1 MALVG
6 DILSFAIWIAILVLI
21 ARFVLDWVQMLARH
35 WRPRGLVLVF
45 CEGLYSI
52 TDPPLRAVRRVIPP
66 LRLGAVMLDLSPMVL
81 LIALFILQNIV
92 ENVFPRKVPK
102 SPWRDPLSLGLM
114 WRK

>member
-1 MALVG
+1 MALVR
-6 DILSFAIWIAILVLI
+6 DILLFVLNVAIVVLV

-66 LRLGAVMLDLSPMVL
+66 LRLGAVMLDLSPMIL
-81 LIALFILQNIV
+81 LIGIFILRSV
-92 ENVFPRKVPK
+92 VSTYFPV
-102 SPWRDPLSLGLM
+102 
-114 WRK
+114 

>member
-1 MALVG
+1 MELVG
-6 DILSFAIWIAILVLI
+6 GILDLILLLAIIVLI

-81 LIALFILQNIV
+81 LIAIFILRAVVQS
-92 ENVFPRKVPK
+92 VF
-102 SPWRDPLSLGLM
+102 L
-114 WRK
+114 

>member
-1 MALVG
+1 MELVG
-6 DILSFAIWIAILVLI
+6 GILDLILLLCIILLI

-66 LRLGAVMLDLSPMVL
+66 LRLGAVMLDLSPMIL
-81 LIALFILQNIV
+81 LIAIFILRSIV
-92 ENVFPRKVPK
+92 QSIFF
-102 SPWRDPLSLGLM
+102 S
-114 WRK
+114 